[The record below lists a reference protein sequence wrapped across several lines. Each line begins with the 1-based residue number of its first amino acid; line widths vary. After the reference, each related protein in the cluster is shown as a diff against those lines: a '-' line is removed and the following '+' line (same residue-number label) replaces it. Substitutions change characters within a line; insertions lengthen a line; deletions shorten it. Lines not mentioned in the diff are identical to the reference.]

1 MKRSSISR
9 IRRSRA
15 GFTLIELLVVIAIIA
30 VLIGLLLPAVQ
41 KVRQA
46 AMLAQA
52 KADLANICSGE
63 ISYSQIN
70 GANGNAGFTNQLS
83 QLQGLI
89 LDKLVGG
96 VADGWAFAI
105 PYADKVSFQATA
117 MFLTPQAYNMP
128 KLTTDQSCV
137 VAEVHQIDLGYA
149 QVTQNHVLIG
159 SATLVASLLVQ
170 RPEIIPQ
177 VRAFASDPNTIAQ
190 EVLPR
195 LSSPGGTRYPGG
207 INPLSILSWGSSQE
221 QPVPGFIQGLAQ
233 QFGWG
238 ANGEDL
244 ASLPPIDPSQLAWQE
259 ELNLFSYP
267 GLSHL
272 TSLLVGNPGIAHSL
286 TAKLD
291 AAESAEARGNA
302 QARNGALNAYRQ
314 ALAAQAGK
322 AISAPDAQTL
332 TVLSM
337 TFDAPAKK

>member
-1 MKRSSISR
+1 
-9 IRRSRA
+9 
-15 GFTLIELLVVIAIIA
+15 VIAIIA

-41 KVRQA
+41 KARQA

-96 VADGWAFAI
+96 VADGWAFAV

-137 VAEVHQIDLGYA
+137 VAEVHQIDPGYS

-190 EVLPR
+190 DVLPR
-195 LSSPGGTRYPGG
+195 LSFRGGV
-207 INPLSILSWGSSQE
+207 NPLSILSWGSDQE
-221 QPVPGFIQGLAQ
+221 QPVPGFVQGLAQ
-233 QFGWG
+233 QLGWG

-244 ASLPPIDPSQLAWQE
+244 ASLPPIDPSQLTWQQ

-302 QARNGALNAYRQ
+302 QARNGALDAYRQ

-332 TVLSM
+332 SVLSM
-337 TFDAPAKK
+337 TFDAPAQK